1 MPASDAA
8 SSRGQLRRQC
18 CGAERRRM
26 PDHSRA
32 VRPIE
37 DDARGRRAMGT
48 SIAGYR
54 LFAPRA
60 LLVPAKPWLR
70 IKAPWAT
77 GAAGVTG
84 KPADGSYAVAAKT
97 ASCIQQSP
105 PASTVREQRRDRRG
119 SRPHGVLP
127 TSVLHDSTG
136 TRCRCFQR
144 QQPRDSVWAGDAL
157 DRVIYTRLCSAAI
170 GGTCMRGCRYRRRR
184 PEGC

>member
-1 MPASDAA
+1 
-8 SSRGQLRRQC
+8 
-18 CGAERRRM
+18 M

-84 KPADGSYAVAAKT
+84 KPADGSYAVAAKRLRAFSKALRHPRS
-97 ASCIQQSP
+97 ASKEGIGAAHDHMEFCRP
-105 PASTVREQRRDRRG
+105 VFYTTRPGLAAAAFRG
-119 SRPHGVLP
+119 SSQETQSGREMP
-127 TSVLHDSTG
+127 S
-136 TRCRCFQR
+136 
-144 QQPRDSVWAGDAL
+144 
-157 DRVIYTRLCSAAI
+157 I
-170 GGTCMRGCRYRRRR
+170 
-184 PEGC
+184 E